1 MKNRWIIGFLL
12 LGLLFALEACNK
24 EFLEERPM
32 SWLSTADILSTEKGF
47 ENYMTSLHAAAR
59 NEMTAR
65 DQVKYYYIMSAGTD
79 VASFGHVTNSI
90 NDYNQLLTPGVEQV
104 RWLWEW
110 AYGSMLLRAN
120 TIIS

>member
-1 MKNRWIIGFLL
+1 MKNRLIIGFLL
-12 LGLLFALEACNK
+12 LRLLIALEACNK

-32 SWLSTADILSTEKGF
+32 SLLSTADILSTEKGI

-90 NDYNQLLTPGVEQV
+90 NEYNQLPTPGHEQSTRMWYCV
-104 RWLWEW
+104 LRW
-110 AYGSMLLRAN
+110 
-120 TIIS
+120 